1 MQSNG
6 NPNFCWIEEISDE
19 LRPTYKLLETMC
31 SSIKEDA
38 FCYNIVTTSN
48 DGIPVKSVRDY
59 SEEDEVDMLIESSG
73 EVKIINE
80 LDST

>member
-1 MQSNG
+1 M
-6 NPNFCWIEEISDE
+6 PRVHE
-19 LRPTYKLLETMC
+19 C

-38 FCYNIVTTSN
+38 NCSYYEYIIN

-59 SEEDEVDMLIESSG
+59 SEEDEVDKLIENSG